1 MASFDQAIPLILKH
15 EGGYIDDKD
24 DLGGATNRGIIF
36 KIFKLYAEQLG
47 LEPTKEA
54 LKTLTEAQAKQIYK
68 LQFWDKMRGDAILD
82 QQVANIIFDGF
93 VNCGTNGIKIA
104 QRVAGVDQ
112 DGVIGAKSLATINA
126 AAPRI
131 LFDGIKDER
140 IRYYHMIAERREKNK
155 KFLKGW
161 LNRIN
166 SFVYK

>member
-15 EGGYIDDKD
+15 EGGYVDDKD

-36 KIFKLYAEQLG
+36 KVFKQYAEQLG
-47 LEPTKEA
+47 LPATKEG
-54 LKTLTEAQAKQIYK
+54 LKQLTENQAKQIYK
-68 LQFWDKMRGDAILD
+68 LQFWDKMRGDNIID
-82 QQVANIIFDGF
+82 QQVANLIFDGF
-93 VNCGTNGIKIA
+93 VNAGTNGIKIA

-112 DGVIGAKSLATINA
+112 DGILGAKSIATINA

-131 LFDGIKDER
+131 IFEGIKDER

-166 SFVYK
+166 SFTYK